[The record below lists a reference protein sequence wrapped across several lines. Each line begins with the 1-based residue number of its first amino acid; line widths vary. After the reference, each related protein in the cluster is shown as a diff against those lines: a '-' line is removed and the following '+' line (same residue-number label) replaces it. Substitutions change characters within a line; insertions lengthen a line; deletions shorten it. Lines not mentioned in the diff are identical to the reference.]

1 MNKTPLITLL
11 LSGLISTQLLS
22 LPQKAI
28 SSTPNDTQTVVAQT
42 MNQLTEEKVLEIMEI
57 IEKAEQEEDI
67 DTMLN
72 FLAPFI
78 TSSITVE
85 SRKTTVT
92 RNLEG
97 KKAHR
102 DFLEESFKLVR
113 EREEIDSY
121 TTVSM
126 SEDGQVL
133 TVTRLLIA
141 EKKTE
146 DSREFISSSSD
157 LIRFAWIDNK
167 PMIVSITIKGWLEE
181 RP

>member
-1 MNKTPLITLL
+1 
-11 LSGLISTQLLS
+11 
-22 LPQKAI
+22 
-28 SSTPNDTQTVVAQT
+28 
-42 MNQLTEEKVLEIMEI
+42 
-57 IEKAEQEEDI
+57 
-67 DTMLN
+67 
-72 FLAPFI
+72 
-78 TSSITVE
+78 
-85 SRKTTVT
+85 
-92 RNLEG
+92 
-97 KKAHR
+97 
-102 DFLEESFKLVR
+102 
-113 EREEIDSY
+113 
-121 TTVSM
+121 M